1 MLLISSIIFGVI
13 SFRQKQF
20 DQRVYQLQELA
31 FKQMTTKEPTKVRG
45 NYSGNDIETL
55 QLSHLTVD
63 PQSLI
68 DRYGVGMISI
78 PSINLQLPILEGIT
92 QENLSIGV
100 GTVRPNQKLGE
111 GNFVLLGHYMT
122 NKGLLFGGLKQVEIG
137 DTIQISFYQEDA
149 TYVVQE
155 TKVIHQSEGQY
166 MLDDPSDHHWLTLL
180 TCDGSRIGTDYRVMV
195 RATIQDN

>member
-1 MLLISSIIFGVI
+1 MFLISSVILGIIT
-13 SFRQKQF
+13 FRQKQF

-31 FKQMTTKEPTKVRG
+31 LEQMTTKEPTYVRG

-55 QLSHLTVD
+55 QMNHLTVD
-63 PQSLI
+63 PQALI

-92 QENLSIGV
+92 QANLSIGV

-122 NKGLLFGGLKQVEIG
+122 NEGLLFGGLKQVEIG
-137 DTIQISFYQEDA
+137 DTIQISFYQENA
-149 TYVVQE
+149 EYVVQE
-155 TKVIHQSEGQY
+155 VKVIHQSEGQY
-166 MLDDPSDHHWLTLL
+166 MLNDPSDHHWLTLL
-180 TCDGSRIGTDYRVMV
+180 TCDGSRVGTDYRVMV
-195 RATIQDN
+195 RATIKEK